1 MRSLIFD
8 TATLYYRA
16 FFSLPDS
23 MVDSYGRPI
32 NAVRGTLDAILAMH
46 KTYQPTSVACA
57 WDEDWRPQWRVD
69 LVPSYKA
76 SRVQEID
83 EESEAVP
90 DLLAPQIELLEQIL
104 QELGIPV
111 LKQAEAEADDVIAG
125 FVFAATSPVIVVSGD
140 RDLLQLVHDE
150 RDVAVAYIGTGIAK
164 HVLFR
169 DEDVRGKFGVT
180 GVQYAEFSMLRGD
193 ASDGLPGVRGIGEK
207 TAAQLINEYGDLDA
221 ILMAAKDSSSNL
233 KPKIRASLLEHE
245 EYLMRVDKV
254 VRLSDRFRVEETL
267 EPTRFRVSQ
276 LLKELGL
283 QSYNDKFQK
292 LT

>member
-1 MRSLIFD
+1 
-8 TATLYYRA
+8 
-16 FFSLPDS
+16 
-23 MVDSYGRPI
+23 
-32 NAVRGTLDAILAMH
+32 
-46 KTYQPTSVACA
+46 
-57 WDEDWRPQWRVD
+57 
-69 LVPSYKA
+69 
-76 SRVQEID
+76 
-83 EESEAVP
+83 
-90 DLLAPQIELLEQIL
+90 
-104 QELGIPV
+104 
-111 LKQAEAEADDVIAG
+111 
-125 FVFAATSPVIVVSGD
+125 
-140 RDLLQLVHDE
+140 
-150 RDVAVAYIGTGIAK
+150 
-164 HVLFR
+164 
-169 DEDVRGKFGVT
+169 
-180 GVQYAEFSMLRGD
+180 MLRGD

>member
-1 MRSLIFD
+1 
-8 TATLYYRA
+8 
-16 FFSLPDS
+16 
-23 MVDSYGRPI
+23 
-32 NAVRGTLDAILAMH
+32 MH

-169 DEDVRGKFGVT
+169 DEEVRGKFGVT
-180 GVQYAEFSMLRGD
+180 GAQYAEFSMLRGD

-245 EYLMRVDKV
+245 EYLMRVDQV
-254 VRLSDRFRVEETL
+254 VRLSDRFRVEETP

-276 LLKELGL
+276 FLKELGL